1 MLSVPPAVEKL
12 ANLEKG
18 LVLVTGPTGSGK
30 STTLA
35 ALIDHINSNQARHI
49 VTLEDPLEFVHENK
63 RSVLS
68 HREVGNHT
76 QSFADGLRAA
86 VQALPIG
93 MRQVIVLTLEGLSN
107 AEVADVVGISENN
120 VAVRLTRA
128 RAELARQLN
137 SRSLVS

>member
-1 MLSVPPAVEKL
+1 MLSQQQRQ
-12 ANLEKG
+12 
-18 LVLVTGPTGSGK
+18 
-30 STTLA
+30 
-35 ALIDHINSNQARHI
+35 DR
-49 VTLEDPLEFVHENK
+49 
-63 RSVLS
+63 
-68 HREVGNHT
+68 
-76 QSFADGLRAA
+76 LRAA